1 MAQLLLNYAYL
12 QMLDLL
18 TTIAFMLH
26 GVQEGNPL
34 VRWAITVS
42 PSPLVGLVL
51 VKMAAVCLGFYCFQ
65 RRKERLLGR
74 INLGFGMLVAWNMVA
89 LIVQSA
95 HTVRLG

>member
-12 QMLDLL
+12 QVLDLL
-18 TTIAFMLH
+18 TTIAFMLQ

-34 VRWAITVS
+34 VRWAINVS
-42 PSPLVGLVL
+42 PTPLAGLVL
-51 VKMAAVCLGFYCFQ
+51 VKVAAAALGLYCFQ

-74 INLGFGMLVAWNMVA
+74 INLWFAVVVAWNMVA

-95 HTVRLG
+95 HSVRG